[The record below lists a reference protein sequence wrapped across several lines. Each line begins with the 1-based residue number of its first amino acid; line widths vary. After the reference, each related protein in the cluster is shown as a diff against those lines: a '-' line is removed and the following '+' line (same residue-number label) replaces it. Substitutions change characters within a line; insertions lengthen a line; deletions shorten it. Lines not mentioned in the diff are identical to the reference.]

1 MNKIFRS
8 FVGLTTALAL
18 TVTARGGDP
27 TGVDSGDELT
37 SAEVAAVLATSG
49 SAFDSVGIAA
59 QIAAQEVLAS
69 DVAQGAPAE
78 APISVNES
86 FDVSVPC
93 ESGGRRPLAG
103 RPEGGGLAWLGG
115 RPLGRTA
122 ASFG

>member
-8 FVGLTTALAL
+8 FVGLTTVLVL
-18 TVTARGGDP
+18 TVTACGGDP

-37 SAEVAAVLATSG
+37 SAEVAAVLATLG
-49 SAFDSVGIAA
+49 SAFDSVGV
-59 QIAAQEVLAS
+59 AAQEILAS
-69 DVAQGAPAE
+69 DVARGAPAQ
-78 APISVNES
+78 ALISVNES

-93 ESGGRRPLAG
+93 ESGGRRPLAR

-115 RPLGRTA
+115 RPLGRIA